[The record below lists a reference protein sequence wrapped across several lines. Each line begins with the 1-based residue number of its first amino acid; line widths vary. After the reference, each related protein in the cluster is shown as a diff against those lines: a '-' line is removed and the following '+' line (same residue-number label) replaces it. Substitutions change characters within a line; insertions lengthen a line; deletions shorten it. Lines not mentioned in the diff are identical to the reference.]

1 MSTQVAEAIQILYS
15 KDQILNSNNE
25 YKRTNLTGIKE
36 KGKRKSKKR
45 KAGPVK
51 RLDQLRRG

>member
-45 KAGPVK
+45 KK
-51 RLDQLRRG
+51 C